1 MTLRLDIQTE
11 PPRLLSVQDHV
22 LHVTDD
28 FLEFI
33 SDGALAIEV
42 WGHRCAG
49 TGPSPWQLDALQAKS
64 RTLRDRYGER
74 THTRRPAA
82 TPQPSEQ

>member
-1 MTLRLDIQTE
+1 MD
-11 PPRLLSVQDHV
+11 PLSVQDHV
-22 LHVTDD
+22 VHVTDD

-33 SDGALAIEV
+33 SEGALAIEV

-49 TGPSPWQLDALQAKS
+49 TGPSPWQPDALQAKS

-74 THTRRPAA
+74 THQRPADA
-82 TPQPSEQ
+82 GAGREMTWVLCC